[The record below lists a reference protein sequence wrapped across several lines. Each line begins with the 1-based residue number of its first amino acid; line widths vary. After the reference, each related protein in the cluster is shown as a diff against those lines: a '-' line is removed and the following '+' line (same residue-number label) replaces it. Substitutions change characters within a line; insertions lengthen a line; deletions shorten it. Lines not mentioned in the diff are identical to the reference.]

1 MSLPTLDEFLTWTYP
16 KNSYVDH
23 PDFHSLYLRISDAI
37 ITLDGGMFRCERVVQ
52 IANIEAHVTGKGA
65 FRRLVADLAQRGYA
79 ILVENAH
86 SPRFFAGLPRMGFV
100 PINVGTGPHFLTNYE
115 GHLTPISL
123 HGICAD
129 KV

>member
-23 PDFHSLYLRISDAI
+23 PDFSSLYLRTSDAI

-52 IANIEAHVTGKGA
+52 IANIEAHVPGQGA

-79 ILVENAH
+79 VLVENAH
-86 SPRFFAGLPRMGFV
+86 NPLFFAGLPRMGFV
-100 PINVGTGPHFLTNYE
+100 PINVGTGPHFLAYYE
-115 GHLTPISL
+115 GHLKPISL